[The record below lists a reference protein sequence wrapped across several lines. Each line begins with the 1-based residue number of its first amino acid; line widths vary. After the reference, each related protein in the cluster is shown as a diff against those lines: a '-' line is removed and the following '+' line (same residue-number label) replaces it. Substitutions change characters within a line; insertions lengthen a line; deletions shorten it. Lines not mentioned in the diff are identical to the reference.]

1 MNAPPLNPGWL
12 HSVLRARGLPLLPV
26 EVLREG
32 VAQLRPEQ
40 TETLRRA
47 CMALQSGTD
56 SVAQMSCVADF
67 VRCCRPEQ
75 GAALRAAGLSHDV
88 GALLA
93 ALEALGGQALFGAL
107 RALPDPAALEPLR
120 PYLEPLP
127 VPAQAADDGGF
138 DPEPDP
144 GPDPGPGPGPDAAWP
159 AADPLAAEAADDAP
173 WRVMEPG
180 PPSPMS
186 APPAPS
192 PPASMR
198 VLPRGHHVYGAKA
211 ALRVEEDRWRTD
223 DPVRCHTLRLEV
235 APALAERR
243 YDWEHKI
250 AVQLTARELPS
261 FAAVLLNL
269 LPQLQ
274 AQGHGFANDKW
285 FEIRRQASS
294 VLVRVGQGRRGCAVP
309 VGAGDLYDVTLLTL
323 DALKANAPQADT
335 AQVMAALQALAG

>member
-1 MNAPPLNPGWL
+1 MNASLLNPGWL

-40 TETLRRA
+40 VETLRRA

-67 VRCCRPEQ
+67 VRCCRPEH
-75 GAALRAAGLSHDV
+75 GEALQAAGLAPDV

-107 RALPDPAALEPLR
+107 RALPDSAAREQLR
-120 PYLEPLP
+120 PYLAPL
-127 VPAQAADDGGF
+127 AAAALAGQDGGF
-138 DPEPDP
+138 DDDP
-144 GPDPGPGPGPDAAWP
+144 GPDAEWPDAE
-159 AADPLAAEAADDAP
+159 PLADEAPDGPP
-173 WRVMEPG
+173 WQVMEP
-180 PPSPMS
+180 PPSSPAS
-186 APPAPS
+186 ASPAYAPAPATPPA
-192 PPASMR
+192 R

-274 AQGHGFANDKW
+274 AQGHGFSNDKW
-285 FEIRRQASS
+285 FEVRRQAGS

-309 VGAGDLYDVTLLTL
+309 VAAGDLYDVTLLAL
-323 DALKANAPQADT
+323 DALRANAPQADT